1 MEPNKQQL
9 IKAIDHLTENPKD
22 RVKILGDIGISA
34 TGVLGGAAA
43 ASSIAGIVGAT
54 SIPLLSSGA
63 GLFGFTLVAATPIGW
78 IIGAALAGGAAT
90 YGISR
95 LISSGSKVEQ
105 QKQHYLGSLRAK
117 LGTQKHIENTSALEL
132 EKTDII
138 KIIKILVLENALKA
152 NIAFKIIEALET
164 KKIEVEELHENL
176 LEMLVSI
183 GMFSIVAPLALKIAE
198 ADGVVEQQ
206 ELDCITKFFVVDKG
220 YPEIYVKRGLSNISQ
235 SISNIDL
242 NEVSIS
248 VRDFVHLR
256 NDFTNDDIKR
266 VLKLL
271 EEIVNA
277 DGIVHDEELKAL
289 GLVKHIL
296 GQSL

>member
-9 IKAIDHLTENPKD
+9 IKAIDHLIENPKD
-22 RVKILGDIGISA
+22 RVKILGDIGITA

-43 ASSIAGIVGAT
+43 ASTIAGIAGAT

-78 IIGAALAGGAAT
+78 IVGAALAGGAAT

-105 QKQHYLGSLRAK
+105 QKQHYLDSLRAK
-117 LGTQKHIENTSALEL
+117 LGTQKHIENTNAIEL

-152 NIAFKIIEALET
+152 SIAFKIIEALET
-164 KKIEVEELHENL
+164 KNIEVEELHEKL
-176 LEMLVSI
+176 LEILVSI

-206 ELDCITKFFVVDKG
+206 ELDCITKFFVVEKG

-248 VRDFVHLR
+248 VRNFVQMR
-256 NDFTNDDIKR
+256 DDFTNDDLER
-266 VLKLL
+266 VINLL
-271 EEIVNA
+271 EEVITA
-277 DGIVHDEELKAL
+277 DGVKHDKELKAL
-289 GLVKHIL
+289 KLVKTIIM
-296 GQSL
+296 